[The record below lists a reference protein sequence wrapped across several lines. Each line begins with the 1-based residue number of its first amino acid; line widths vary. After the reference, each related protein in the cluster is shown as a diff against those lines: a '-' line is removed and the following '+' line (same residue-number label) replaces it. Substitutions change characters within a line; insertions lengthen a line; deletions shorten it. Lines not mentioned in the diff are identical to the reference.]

1 MQLLDQI
8 KQLFIVN
15 ICMAVFILGTAFP
28 ALADQDTVSAKP
40 DEQIVSDIKSA
51 PQLKKTVG
59 KLAEEL
65 VQNLEMTA
73 SRRVSGSEGLIVC
86 TFVDLNKL
94 YRTSSFGRY
103 IAEQLM
109 GEFQQQGFRVVEMRK
124 STSIMVQ
131 EKHGE
136 YGLSR
141 KPDEIRPETAASVML
156 TGTYMPTDNYIIVN
170 ARIMDNRDS
179 TLLSSA
185 TALFPRNVLAEQ
197 LLADSSTGVKKSR
210 GPLYMKRLAL

>member
-15 ICMAVFILGTAFP
+15 ICMAIFILGTAFP
-28 ALADQDTVSAKP
+28 LCFAQNADSVKP
-40 DEQIVSDIKSA
+40 DQQIVSDVKSA
-51 PQLKKTVG
+51 PQLKKTVEN
-59 KLAEEL
+59 LAKEL

-73 SRRVSGSEGLIVC
+73 GRRVSGAEGLVVC

-109 GEFQQQGFRVVEMRK
+109 SEFQQQGFRVVEMRK
-124 STSIMVQ
+124 STSVMVQ

-141 KPDEIRPETAASVML
+141 DPDEIRPETAASVML
-156 TGTYMPTDNYIIVN
+156 TGTYMATDNHIIVN
-170 ARIMDNRDS
+170 ARIMDNGDA

-185 TALFPRNVLAEQ
+185 TMLFPKNVLTEQ

-210 GPLYMKRLAL
+210 GPLYMKRLEL